1 MRYSKSFIPTQA
13 CNPCTWCY
21 FESNFITE
29 DEYLKSVCFR
39 CDNNFCKFTNAMWK
53 YKRRNHYLQKIGR
66 LKRKLFRVLPMR
78 YRTWNSCLLKSRNYD
93 TRGFRQNKM
102 VGNILQSG
110 N

>member
-1 MRYSKSFIPTQA
+1 MRYSKSFIPIQA

-21 FESNFITE
+21 FESDFITE

-66 LKRKLFRVLPMR
+66 IKRKLFRVLPMR

-93 TRGFRQNKM
+93 TRGF
-102 VGNILQSG
+102 
-110 N
+110 

>member
-13 CNPCTWCY
+13 FNPCTWCY
-21 FESNFITE
+21 YESNFATE
-29 DEYLKSVCFR
+29 DEYQKSVCFR

-66 LKRKLFRVLPMR
+66 IKRKLFPCSIPHWKNTEQLPF
-78 YRTWNSCLLKSRNYD
+78 KSINYD